1 MIGLLVE
8 LREADMDQLILLSQ
22 GLFLA
27 GLGLGAWLCF
37 QSAKKTDAETLDGN
51 EQIPR
56 VDHPGSTP
64 HDYWA

>member
-1 MIGLLVE
+1 
-8 LREADMDQLILLSQ
+8 MDQLILLSQ